1 MFKKN
6 KILLLIL
13 LIQFFLN
20 FNYVYSISIKKVL
33 IEPLNRINIYFDS
46 DKLQFNHY
54 LSDDKKNINIYIND
68 NLKFTDTVI
77 KSEGIIEKIIF
88 TNNSNPKIKITLKE
102 KRGYNLLFLPTSNNL
117 MIEIFQWDKLSSAE
131 DKFRTSIL
139 SFNNSI
145 TDIPINDLLP
155 LVKEKVSNA
164 SSILGLIYFK
174 KGLINTSEKLLNY
187 SIFLND
193 NIPEVYAALYLINNL
208 KGNFNIANQNKN
220 HYFSKTALDTI
231 YNIEYE
237 INNLN
242 DEQEIL
248 KFSFIDSLLFKSK
261 DTSLT
266 KRNQDTIILKDY
278 PTESKQDDSS
288 NKLIMY
294 ILLLFSLFI
303 ISIVSLYLKWRKNKI
318 NELIE
323 SKKIKIPEKKTMSNK
338 ITEIYKKNEPKKDEV
353 KPNLNEPNNKTI
365 EINKA
370 KEKENILNVIK
381 QVTEDIKQSEKLK
394 KEQENSEKTVQSY
407 NIPAKVEIAL
417 NIQEEQKKLRKK
429 NLEELKTTI
438 IPVDKSKLSEV
449 SKKLGIEVGG
459 LEIKKEIDKLL
470 NDEKELQNLK
480 SKFIDKSE

>member
-6 KILLLIL
+6 RILLLIL

-20 FNYVYSISIKKVL
+20 FNFAFSINIKKIV

-54 LSDDKKNINIYIND
+54 LSDDKKNINIYIDD
-68 NLKFTDTVI
+68 NLKFKDTLI
-77 KSEGIIEKIIF
+77 KSEGIIENIIF
-88 TNNSNPKIKITLKE
+88 NNNSNPKIKITLKE

-117 MIEIFQWDKLSSAE
+117 MIEIFQWDKLSTLE
-131 DKFRTSIL
+131 DKFRTSLL

-145 TDIPINDLLP
+145 TDIPIDDLQP
-155 LVKEKVSNA
+155 LVKEKVSNV

-193 NIPEVYAALYLINNL
+193 NIPEVYAALYLINSI
-208 KGNFNIANQNKN
+208 KGNFDLANQNKN
-220 HYFSKTALDTI
+220 HFFSKTALDTI
-231 YNIEYE
+231 YNVEYE
-237 INNLN
+237 INNIN

-248 KFSFIDSLLFKSK
+248 KFSYIDSLLLESNE
-261 DTSLT
+261 TSLT
-266 KRNQDTIILKDY
+266 KKNQDTIILKDF
-278 PTESKQDDSS
+278 PTENKQDNAF
-288 NKLIMY
+288 NKLILY
-294 ILLLFSLFI
+294 IVLIFSLFI
-303 ISIVSLYLKWRKNKI
+303 ISVISLYLKWRKNKI

-323 SKKIKIPEKKTMSNK
+323 SKKIKIPGKKAISNK
-338 ITEIYKKNEPKKDEV
+338 ITEVYKKNEPKKDDI
-353 KPNLNEPNNKTI
+353 KPNSNESNKTF

-381 QVTEDIKQSEKLK
+381 QVTEEIKQSEKLK
-394 KEQENSEKTVQSY
+394 KEQENTEKFNQSY

-417 NIQEEQKKLRKK
+417 NIQEEQKKLRNK
-429 NLEELKTTI
+429 NLEELKTTVLPI
-438 IPVDKSKLSEV
+438 DKSKLTEV

>member
-6 KILLLIL
+6 RILLLIL

-20 FNYVYSISIKKVL
+20 FNFAFSINIKKIV

-54 LSDDKKNINIYIND
+54 LSNDKKNINIYIDD
-68 NLKFTDTVI
+68 NLKFKDTLI
-77 KSEGIIEKIIF
+77 KSEGIIENIIF
-88 TNNSNPKIKITLKE
+88 NNNSNPKIKITLKE

-117 MIEIFQWDKLSSAE
+117 MIEIFQWDKLSTLE
-131 DKFRTSIL
+131 DKFRTSLL

-145 TDIPINDLLP
+145 TDIPIDDLQP
-155 LVKEKVSNA
+155 LVKEKASNV

-193 NIPEVYAALYLINNL
+193 NIPEVYAALYLINSI
-208 KGNFNIANQNKN
+208 KGNFDLANQNKN
-220 HYFSKTALDTI
+220 HFFSKTALDTI
-231 YNIEYE
+231 YNVEYE
-237 INNLN
+237 INNIN

-248 KFSFIDSLLFKSK
+248 KFSYIDSLLLESNE
-261 DTSLT
+261 TSLT
-266 KRNQDTIILKDY
+266 KRNQDTIILKDF
-278 PTESKQDDSS
+278 PTENKQVNAF
-288 NKLIMY
+288 NKLILY
-294 ILLLFSLFI
+294 IVLIFSLFI
-303 ISIVSLYLKWRKNKI
+303 ISVISLYLKWRKNKI

-323 SKKIKIPEKKTMSNK
+323 SKKIKIPGKKAISNK
-338 ITEIYKKNEPKKDEV
+338 ITEVYKKNEPKKDDI
-353 KPNLNEPNNKTI
+353 KPNSNESNKTF

-370 KEKENILNVIK
+370 KEKENILNLIK
-381 QVTEDIKQSEKLK
+381 QVTEEIKQSEKLK
-394 KEQENSEKTVQSY
+394 KEQENTEKFNQSY

-417 NIQEEQKKLRKK
+417 NIQEEQKKLLNK
-429 NLEELKTTI
+429 NLEELKTTVLPI
-438 IPVDKSKLSEV
+438 DKSKLTEV